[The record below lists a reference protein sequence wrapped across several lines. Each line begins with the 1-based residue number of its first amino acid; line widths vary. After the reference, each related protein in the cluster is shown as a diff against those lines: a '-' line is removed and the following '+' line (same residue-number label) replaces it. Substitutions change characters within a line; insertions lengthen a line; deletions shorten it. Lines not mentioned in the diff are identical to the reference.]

1 MNARC
6 LCFLLVVLKAVD
18 CVEEVPLPR
27 IDFYMLCS
35 NDVRDIN
42 DGTLELDGFYTDL
55 LPSAS
60 GIYVEEDAGDP
71 EFLDCNANTNRT
83 QVKMT
88 VNGIAEFNDDD
99 ADVLTELEIQ
109 NLVTVENLQRY
120 VEAVYGECDT
130 FIALTAPAGTAYGGS
145 QHSSITFAQW
155 SCDLD
160 STNAL
165 MIGGIFAA
173 FCLCN
178 VITVVVMRMN
188 RRKPNMDNTRFLV

>member
-6 LCFLLVVLKAVD
+6 LCFLLVVLKAVN
-18 CVEEVPLPR
+18 CLEEVPLPR
-27 IDFYMLCS
+27 LDFYMLCS
-35 NDVRDIN
+35 NDVQDLN
-42 DGTLELDGFYTDL
+42 AVLELDGFYTDL

-60 GIYVEEDAGDP
+60 EISVAADAGDP
-71 EFLDCNANTNRT
+71 EFLDCKSNTNRT

-88 VNGIAEFNDDD
+88 VNGIATFS
-99 ADVLTELEIQ
+99 ADEVLTELEIQ
-109 NLVTVENLQRY
+109 NLVTVENLQNY

-160 STNAL
+160 SSTAL
-165 MIGGIFAA
+165 MIGGIVAA
-173 FCLCN
+173 VCLCN
-178 VITVVVMRMN
+178 IITVVVMRMN
-188 RRKPNMDNTRFLV
+188 RRNK